1 MHNTLYAKI
10 KDEFDAITNQFVE
23 KEIDIL
29 SDENLI
35 TIQSKYNLH
44 EIQPYHTELY
54 NQVLP
59 PDTKLT
65 IESEEDFNPET
76 DDLYEYK
83 INLENRKAYLKREH
97 YGGGVFYSTLY
108 EYTDEYHKSCQV
120 YQNQESIKAISLHY
134 LYFKEGMPY
143 QFVECSEYGMSLKTY
158 TCEGEYIT
166 SYKLEW
172 PNYDHYCI
180 GELTYDAAGNLEKIT
195 ETATDGRVRV
205 LFDTTVSTKDMEEV
219 LAELEDFLVENI
231 ADQILEKVKI
241 TEPVYC
247 ILFEYTMQGPFP
259 PTIAFGITSE
269 IEGKFEDK
277 ELYELYNAPDM
288 QYFSENDD
296 PNPIDIDFYPA
307 DIQSSYLFTTSYGE
321 KIPFQ
326 DEEACEL
333 WEKQVFDTYLRV
345 CKRLMHFDFS
355 ESFTKAENFLVMA
368 RDFEKCNEEDFYK
381 EVQGYKTK
389 IKI

>member
-10 KDEFDAITNQFVE
+10 KEEFDAITDQFVE
-23 KEIDIL
+23 KEIDVL

-44 EIQPYHTELY
+44 EIQPFFAELY

-65 IESEEDFNPET
+65 IESEADFNPET

-83 INLENRKAYLKREH
+83 ISLENRKAYLKREH
-97 YGGGVFYSTLY
+97 HGGGIFYSTLY
-108 EYTDEYHKSCQV
+108 EYTNEYHKSYEV

-134 LYFKEGMPY
+134 LYFKDGMPY
-143 QFVECSEYGMSLKTY
+143 QFIECSEYGMSLKTY
-158 TCEGEYIT
+158 TCEGNFIK

-180 GELTYDAAGNLEKIT
+180 GELTYDGEGNLVMIT
-195 ETATDGRVRV
+195 ETASDGRIRIVY
-205 LFDTTVSTKDMEEV
+205 DAKASDQDIEKAVS
-219 LAELEDFLVENI
+219 ELEDFLVENI

-241 TEPVYC
+241 AEPVYC

-269 IEGKFEDK
+269 IEGNFEDK

-288 QYFSENDD
+288 QYFSENDE
-296 PNPIDIDFYPA
+296 PNPIDIDFYPIE
-307 DIQSSYLFTTSYGE
+307 IQSHYLITTSYGE
-321 KIPFQ
+321 KISMQ
-326 DEEACEL
+326 DDQAFEL

-355 ESFTKAENFLVMA
+355 KSFTKSENFLVMA

-381 EVQGYKTK
+381 EMQHYKTN
-389 IKI
+389 